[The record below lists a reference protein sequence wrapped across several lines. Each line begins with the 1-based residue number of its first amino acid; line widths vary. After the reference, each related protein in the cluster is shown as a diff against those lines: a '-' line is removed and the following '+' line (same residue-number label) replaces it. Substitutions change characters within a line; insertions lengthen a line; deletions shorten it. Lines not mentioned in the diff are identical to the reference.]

1 MSRNET
7 ILGMDDRMQ
16 AYMRSGAILAKST
29 EVSEDM
35 MTEFFKEKKKED
47 KYNQEVVAQMYMLEI
62 MIDNMKEEYYFHL
75 GGIYSSS
82 IIDGMEQL
90 RLAIVDVNKKWED
103 FRKSFGL

>member
-1 MSRNET
+1 
-7 ILGMDDRMQ
+7 
-16 AYMRSGAILAKST
+16 
-29 EVSEDM
+29 
-35 MTEFFKEKKKED
+35 
-47 KYNQEVVAQMYMLEI
+47 MYMLEI